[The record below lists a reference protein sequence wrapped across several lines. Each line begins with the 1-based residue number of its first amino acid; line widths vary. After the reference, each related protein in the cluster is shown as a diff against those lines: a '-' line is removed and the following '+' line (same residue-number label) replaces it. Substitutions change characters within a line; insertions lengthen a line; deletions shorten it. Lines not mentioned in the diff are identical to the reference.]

1 MDQKFRDRF
10 AQVIL
15 ELRGNEPQRS
25 FSQRLGIS
33 QASVSAWERGSLPTI
48 DSFVKIATLRG
59 QYPEEFMAE
68 LYDRNPTDVGIV
80 DRAEIMT
87 KTQLIESLEVLVTK
101 LKQKELEAH

>member
-15 ELRGNEPQRS
+15 ELRGSEPQRS
-25 FSQRLGIS
+25 FCQRLGIS

-48 DSFVKIATLRG
+48 ESFVKIATLRG

-68 LYDRNPTDVGIV
+68 LYNRNPAEVAIV

-87 KTQLIESLEVLVTK
+87 KAQLIESLEVLVTK
-101 LKQKELEAH
+101 LKEKELEAN